1 MTAVEESG
9 TRWGLSYEEVQSRR
23 RALEDVKADV
33 KVCSAELAVARL
45 AHYTSIA
52 LLQKMLQ
59 SITDDQSSP
68 STLAPNQTNGKHRG
82 SDPFSDVELG
92 HASNTGNRPR
102 NDNNAYSDDPYA
114 ERRSDE
120 VDDYEMEQQ
129 QVRHSHRKTQERL
142 TGAAS
147 QIMLQQQDTAVYRI
161 SNTLTTLAQQAGLI
175 GQEVMVQ
182 NE

>member
-1 MTAVEESG
+1 LARTSNNQQLISEAKQELTTSLGLVEIDIEDLEDSVTAVEESG
-9 TRWGLSYEEVQSRR
+9 TWWGLSYEEVQSRR

-45 AHYTSIA
+45 AHYMSSIA

-92 HASNTGNRPR
+92 HASNTGSRPR

-129 QVRHSHRKTQERL
+129 QVRHSHRKTRERL
-142 TGAAS
+142 TGAAW
-147 QIMLQQQDTAVYRI
+147 
-161 SNTLTTLAQQAGLI
+161 
-175 GQEVMVQ
+175 
-182 NE
+182 